1 MKWCSLEEFESTMD
15 EMVCCFRW
23 EAEKKRSGDVVD
35 SCHLPGL
42 ELVFDVVCVCFLNDN
57 LVISDSDEHFVTD
70 LHSGNGK
77 FVFVKID
84 MNVVILAV
92 VVFRATWTE
101 LLLSDHRGVLV
112 GLSPEHL
119 LKLTARE

>member
-1 MKWCSLEEFESTMD
+1 
-15 EMVCCFRW
+15 
-23 EAEKKRSGDVVD
+23 
-35 SCHLPGL
+35 
-42 ELVFDVVCVCFLNDN
+42 
-57 LVISDSDEHFVTD
+57 
-70 LHSGNGK
+70 
-77 FVFVKID
+77 VKID